1 MRLSPQQLSRQFS
14 IEQIRQSS
22 DNVLHEG
29 AILGQ
34 QRASTA
40 LQFGLA
46 MQKPG
51 YNLYLAGDSGTG
63 RSHYI
68 KEYLQNLAI
77 HGKAPSDWI
86 CVNNFDAPNEPRV
99 IALQHGMGERLQKHI
114 EQFVQELL
122 ASFPDAFENPSY
134 IQQRT
139 ALQNA
144 FNQRYDQALME
155 MEKIAAEKSIA
166 VYREEGAISFGIL
179 VDGQIAEDAY
189 FSQMNEQ
196 EREQFQHDVRELEKL
211 LNESLMEL
219 PKWQREVNKEL
230 RELLQKTVRLVLKP
244 LFEEL
249 LQKYQGQ
256 AALQIYFGQM
266 QKHLPQVIEDVFG
279 TVAEQKDAASQA
291 RKILLSY
298 YQVNLLTRH
307 EDMQGAAVI
316 YEHDPSYNNLFGY
329 VSMPSQ
335 QAENF
340 SWHQAVAAGALHQA
354 NGGYLVIEIEKLL
367 QDARSWQSLKRV
379 LRELK
384 HRIDTPTVESATP
397 CHVKPQAMA
406 LDVKVVLI
414 GSREIYYALL
424 EADSEFA
431 KLFRVLVDFDNEFEL
446 SDAALQQFAQLLQ
459 ARASQYEL
467 APLSEEAI
475 VCLAQYACR
484 LAGHQQRMTTHLG
497 IVLEIMMEADFW
509 CSQQQAQQ
517 LEREHIEQAI
527 SAREQ
532 RHSRSRDLI
541 LQDIIQGL
549 INISTQGRVI
559 GQVNGLAV
567 LGGGE
572 SGFGCPLR
580 ITATAHPGE
589 KGVVDIEREVKLGQA
604 VHSKGVL
611 ILTGYLSGR
620 YAKNSLLAMSA
631 NIAVEQSYGII
642 DGDSASMAELCA
654 LKSALIEEPLRQD
667 LALTGSISQFG
678 EVQAIGG
685 VNEKIEGFFDICQ
698 AKGLNG
704 KQGVIIP
711 QANTVHLMLA
721 QRVIDAVEA
730 GQFHIYAV
738 EHVDQAMELLC
749 EQPAGSLLASGV
761 FEDNSL
767 NARIA
772 ARLQSFAKSC

>member
-1 MRLSPQQLSRQFS
+1 MRLQPQQLSRQITS
-14 IEQIRQSS
+14 EQVRQATSKP
-22 DNVLHEG
+22 LHESE
-29 AILGQ
+29 ILGQ
-34 QRASTA
+34 KRASEA
-40 LQFGLA
+40 LHFGLA

-51 YNLYLAGDSGTG
+51 YNLYLAGDAGTG

-68 KEYLQNLAI
+68 KEYLRTLAV
-77 HGKAPSDWI
+77 HGKTPSDWI

-99 IALQHGMGERLQKHI
+99 IALPHGMGERLLKHI
-114 EQFVQELL
+114 EQFIQELV

-144 FNQRYDQALME
+144 FNQRYDQALMGVE
-155 MEKIAAEKSIA
+155 NIAAEKNIA
-166 VYREEGAISFGIL
+166 VFREDGAISFGIL

-189 FSQMNEQ
+189 FSQMDEQ
-196 EREQFQHDVRELEKL
+196 QREQFQQNVRELETL
-211 LNESLMEL
+211 LNEALMEL

-230 RELLQKTVRLVLKP
+230 RELLRKTARQVLKP
-244 LFEEL
+244 LFEDL
-249 LQKYQGQ
+249 LLKYQGQ

-266 QKHLPQVIEDVFG
+266 QKHIPQVIEDLF
-279 TVAEQKDAASQA
+279 TTLAEQKDAALQA
-291 RKILLSY
+291 RKVLLSY

-307 EDMQGAAVI
+307 GDMQGAAVI

-329 VSMPSQ
+329 VSMPTQ
-335 QAENF
+335 QGENP
-340 SWHQAVAAGALHQA
+340 SWHQAVAAGAIHQA
-354 NGGYLVIEIEKLL
+354 NGGYLVIDIEKLL
-367 QDARSWQSLKRV
+367 QDGHSWQSLKRV

-397 CHVKPQAMA
+397 CHVKPQAMDMQ
-406 LDVKVVLI
+406 LKVILI
-414 GSREIYYALL
+414 GSREIYMALQA
-424 EADSEFA
+424 ADSEFA
-431 KLFRVLVDFDNEFEL
+431 KLFRVLVDFDNVFEL
-446 SDAALQQFAQLLQ
+446 DELAIQQFAELLQ
-459 ARASQYEL
+459 ARATQYGL
-467 APLSEEAI
+467 APLSNEAL
-475 VCLAQYACR
+475 VCLAQYGCR
-484 LAGHQQRMTTHLG
+484 LAGHQQRMTTHIG
-497 IVLEIMMEADFW
+497 ILLEIMMEADFW
-509 CSQQQAQQ
+509 CVKQQEQQ
-517 LEREHIEQAI
+517 LERSHIEQAI
-527 SAREQ
+527 AAREQ

-567 LGGGE
+567 LGDGE
-572 SGFGCPLR
+572 SSFGCPLR

-620 YAKNSLLAMSA
+620 YAKNSHLAMSA
-631 NIAVEQSYGII
+631 NIAVEQSYGTI

-654 LKSALIEEPLRQD
+654 LKSALIDEPLRQD

-698 AKGLNG
+698 AKGLTG
-704 KQGVIIP
+704 EQGVIIP
-711 QANTVHLMLA
+711 QANAVHLMLA
-721 QRVIDAVEA
+721 KRVVEA
-730 GQFHIYAV
+730 VAAGKFHIYAV
-738 EHVDQAMELLC
+738 QYVDRAMELLTGKS
-749 EQPAGSLLASGV
+749 AGLLQENGE
-761 FEDNSL
+761 FEANSL
-767 NARIA
+767 NGRIVK
-772 ARLQSFAKSC
+772 RLQAFVKSC